1 MNDEFLQYA
10 AAPIA
15 LKMAVSLGIGMLI
28 GMERK
33 WSNKEM
39 GIRSF
44 AMVALLGMLASVIG
58 TNFVIASLAGVL
70 LLVLLNNGRN
80 ILVDRTLEITTSVA
94 LIVTFILGVLVGLG
108 HIFLPVA
115 GSISVMMLLAWK
127 AELNKFAGGLKP
139 AEIRSAVL
147 LGLIGF
153 VIYPILPD
161 RYIDPWQLFNPA
173 DAWFSV
179 IAISGIGFLNYFLLR
194 VFSTN
199 GLYLGAIF
207 GGLVNS
213 TATLAETSTRVQ
225 EAGLTSK
232 ISTLCLLTTIAM
244 FGRNLILLLIFSP
257 LSITSTFLPIIS
269 MSIVSGLWI
278 WKDYLQ
284 EKEHPITIPA
294 LKLASPISLKNVLS
308 FGLLFVL
315 IAIGG
320 TLLTKLFGNY
330 GIMATGFF
338 GGFISSASTTAA
350 AATMASHEK
359 ISAALAGS
367 VTIVTSLTS
376 ALVSLPIVWKI
387 VKDKS
392 AVRKLTFQLITVLLI
407 GIAVVMLDRYFEIS
421 EQIINFDPSMF
432 QASLVPGSAL

>member
-58 TNFVIASLAGVL
+58 TNFVIATLAGVL

-94 LIVTFILGVLVGLG
+94 LIVTYILGVLVGLG

-161 RYIDPWQLFNPA
+161 RYVDPWQLFNPA

-213 TATLAETSTRVQ
+213 TATLAETSNRVQ

-244 FGRNLILLLIFSP
+244 FARNLILLLIFSP
-257 LSITSTFLPIIS
+257 LSITSTFLPIIA
-269 MSIVSGLWI
+269 MSVVSGLWI

-284 EKEHPITIPA
+284 EKEDPITIPA

-308 FGLLFVL
+308 FGLLFVV

-338 GGFISSASTTAA
+338 GGFVSSASTTAA

-387 VKDKS
+387 VKDRS

-432 QASLVPGSAL
+432 QA

>member
-1 MNDEFLQYA
+1 MNDEFLHYP

-44 AMVALLGMLASVIG
+44 SMIAMLGMLSSVIG

-94 LIVTFILGVLVGLG
+94 LIVTYVLGVLVGLG

-115 GSISVMMLLAWK
+115 GSIAIMMLLAWK

-139 AEIRSAVL
+139 AEVRSAVL

-153 VIYPILPD
+153 VIYPIMPD
-161 RYIDPWQLFNPA
+161 RYVDPWQLFNPG
-173 DAWFSV
+173 DAWVSV

-194 VFSTN
+194 IFSTN

-213 TATLAETSTRVQ
+213 TATLAETSQRVQ
-225 EAGLTSK
+225 QAGLTSK

-244 FGRNLILLLIFSP
+244 FARNLILLLIFSP
-257 LSITSTFLPIIS
+257 LSITSTFLPILA
-269 MSIVSGLWI
+269 MSLVSGLWI
-278 WKDYLQ
+278 WKDYSE
-284 EKEHPITIPA
+284 EKSEPNKVPA
-294 LKLASPISLKNVLS
+294 LQLASPISLKNVLT
-308 FGLLFVL
+308 FGLIFVI

-338 GGFISSASTTAA
+338 GGFVSSASTTAA

-387 VKDKS
+387 IKDK
-392 AVRKLTFQLITVLLI
+392 AAAKKLTFQLCTVLAI
-407 GIAVVMLDRYFEIS
+407 GIAVVMLDRYFDFS
-421 EQIINFDPSMF
+421 EQLINFNPAMF
-432 QASLVPGSAL
+432 KNQQG

>member
-1 MNDEFLQYA
+1 MNDEFLHYP

-28 GMERK
+28 GLERK

-44 AMVALLGMLASVIG
+44 AMVALLGMLSSVIG

-70 LLVLLNNGRN
+70 LMVLLNNGRN

-94 LIVTFILGVLVGLG
+94 LIVTFVLGVLVGLG

-115 GSISVMMLLAWK
+115 GSIAIMMLLAWK

-139 AEIRSAVL
+139 GEVRSAVL

-161 RYIDPWQLFNPA
+161 RYVDPWDLFNPA

-225 EAGLTSK
+225 EAGMTSK

-244 FGRNLILLLIFSP
+244 LARNLIILLIFSP
-257 LSITSTFLPIIS
+257 ISITSTLLPILA
-269 MSIVSGLWI
+269 MSAVSGLWI
-278 WKDYLQ
+278 WRDYLK
-284 EKEHPITIPA
+284 EKDNDDNIPTIN
-294 LKLASPISLKNVLS
+294 LASPISLKNVLT
-308 FGLLFVL
+308 FGFIFVV

-320 TLLTKLFGNY
+320 TLLTKAFGNY

-338 GGFISSASTTAA
+338 GGFVSSASTTAA
-350 AATMASHEK
+350 AATMADHGK
-359 ISAALAGS
+359 ISASLAGS

-387 VKDKS
+387 IKDKA
-392 AVRKLTFQLITVLLI
+392 AVKKLTFQLVTVLLV
-407 GIAVVMLDRYFEIS
+407 GVAVVMADRYFEFS
-421 EQIINFDPSMF
+421 EQLINFDPSVF
-432 QASLVPGSAL
+432 KQ

>member
-1 MNDEFLQYA
+1 MNDEFLHYP

-44 AMVALLGMLASVIG
+44 SMVALLGMLASVIG

-94 LIVTFILGVLVGLG
+94 LIVTYVLGVLVGLG

-115 GSISVMMLLAWK
+115 GSIAIMMLLAWK

-139 AEIRSAVL
+139 AEVRSAVL

-153 VIYPILPD
+153 VIYPIMPD
-161 RYIDPWQLFNPA
+161 RYIDAWGLFNPS
-173 DAWFSV
+173 DAWVSV

-213 TATLAETSTRVQ
+213 TATLAETSQRVQ
-225 EAGLTSK
+225 QAGLTSK

-244 FGRNLILLLIFSP
+244 FARNLILLLIFSP
-257 LSITSTFLPIIS
+257 LSITSTFLPILV
-269 MSIVSGLWI
+269 MSVLSALWI
-278 WKDYLQ
+278 WKDHTD
-284 EKEHPITIPA
+284 EKEDSGNLPA
-294 LKLASPISLKNVLS
+294 LKLASPISLKNVLI
-308 FGLLFVL
+308 FGLIFVI

-338 GGFISSASTTAA
+338 GGFVSSASTTAA

-359 ISAALAGS
+359 ISASLAGS

-387 VKDKS
+387 VKDKA
-392 AVRKLTFQLITVLLI
+392 AVKKLTFQLLSVLFA
-407 GIAVVMLDRYFEIS
+407 GIAVVILDRYFEFS
-421 EQIINFDPSMF
+421 EQLININPGMF
-432 QASLVPGSAL
+432 KS

>member
-1 MNDEFLQYA
+1 
-10 AAPIA
+10 
-15 LKMAVSLGIGMLI
+15 
-28 GMERK
+28 
-33 WSNKEM
+33 M

-44 AMVALLGMLASVIG
+44 SMVAMLGMLSSVISA
-58 TNFVIASLAGVL
+58 NFVIASLAGVL

-94 LIVTFILGVLVGLG
+94 LIVTYVLGVLVGLG

-115 GSISVMMLLAWK
+115 GSIAIMMLLAWK

-139 AEIRSAVL
+139 AEVRSAVL

-153 VIYPILPD
+153 VIYPIMPD
-161 RYIDPWQLFNPA
+161 RYVDPWELFNPA
-173 DAWFSV
+173 DAWISV

-213 TATLAETSTRVQ
+213 TATLAETSQRVQ
-225 EAGLTSK
+225 KAGLTSR

-244 FGRNLILLLIFSP
+244 FARNLILLLIFSP
-257 LSITSTFLPIIS
+257 LSITSSFLPILA
-269 MSIVSGLWI
+269 MAVVSGLWI
-278 WKDYLQ
+278 WKDYAA
-284 EKEHPITIPA
+284 ERSDPNKVPA
-294 LKLASPISLKNVLS
+294 LQLTSPISLKNVLT
-308 FGLLFVL
+308 FGFIFVI

-338 GGFISSASTTAA
+338 GGFVSSASTTAA
-350 AATMASHEK
+350 AATMASHER

-387 VKDKS
+387 ISDKS
-392 AVRKLTFQLITVLLI
+392 AVKKLTFQLLSVLAV
-407 GIAVVMLDRYFEIS
+407 GVAVVMLDRYFDFS
-421 EQIINFDPSMF
+421 EQLINFNPSVF
-432 QASLVPGSAL
+432 KYQTN

>member
-1 MNDEFLQYA
+1 MNDEFLHYP

-33 WSNKEM
+33 LSNKEM
-39 GIRSF
+39 GIRTF
-44 AMVALLGMLASVIG
+44 AMVALLGMLSSIIG
-58 TNFVIASLAGVL
+58 NNFVIACLAGVL
-70 LLVLLNNGRN
+70 LLILLNNGRN
-80 ILVDRTLEITTSVA
+80 ILVDRTLEITTSVS

-115 GSISVMMLLAWK
+115 GSIAIMMLLAWK
-127 AELNKFAGGLKP
+127 AELNKFAGGLNTT
-139 AEIRSAVL
+139 EIRSAVL

-161 RYIDPWQLFNPA
+161 RYVDAWELFNPA

-194 VFSTN
+194 MFSTN

-213 TATLAETSTRVQ
+213 TATLAESSKRVQ
-225 EAGLTSK
+225 EAGITSK

-244 FGRNLILLLIFSP
+244 FARNLIILLIFSP
-257 LSITSTFLPIIS
+257 LAITSTFLPLLA
-269 MSIVSGLWI
+269 MSVVAGLWI
-278 WKDYLQ
+278 WKDYIQ
-284 EKEHPITIPA
+284 DQDSPHYIPA
-294 LKLASPISLKNVLS
+294 LKLASPISIKNVLS
-308 FGLLFVL
+308 FGLLFLV

-338 GGFISSASTTAA
+338 GGFVSSASTTAA
-350 AATMASHEK
+350 ASTMASHGK
-359 ISAALAGS
+359 ISPALAGS

-387 VKDKS
+387 IKDKS
-392 AVRKLTFQLITVLLI
+392 AVRKLTFQLLTVLFV
-407 GIAVVMLDRYFEIS
+407 GIAMVMLDRYFGFS
-421 EQIINFDPSMF
+421 EQILNLDPKLF
-432 QASLVPGSAL
+432 QTASIIQ

>member
-1 MNDEFLQYA
+1 MNDEFLHYP

-44 AMVALLGMLASVIG
+44 AMVAMLGMLASMISI
-58 TNFVIASLAGVL
+58 NFVIASLAGVL

-94 LIVTFILGVLVGLG
+94 LIVTYVLGVLVGIG

-115 GSISVMMLLAWK
+115 GAIAMMMLLAWK

-139 AEIRSAVL
+139 AEVRSAVL

-153 VIYPILPD
+153 VIYPIMPD
-161 RYIDPWQLFNPA
+161 RYVDPWGLFNPG
-173 DAWFSV
+173 DAWVSV

-194 VFSTN
+194 MFSTN

-213 TATLAETSTRVQ
+213 TATLAESSQRVQ
-225 EAGLTSK
+225 QAGLTSR

-244 FGRNLILLLIFSP
+244 FARNLILLLIFSP
-257 LSITSTFLPIIS
+257 LSLTSAVLPIVA
-269 MSIVSGLWI
+269 MSLVAGLWI
-278 WKDYLQ
+278 WKDYTQ
-284 EKEHPITIPA
+284 AQHEQDAVPA
-294 LKLASPISLKNVLS
+294 LQLTSPISLKNVLT
-308 FGLLFVL
+308 FGLIFVI

-320 TLLTKLFGNY
+320 TLLTKMFGNY

-338 GGFISSASTTAA
+338 GGFVSSASTTAA
-350 AATMASHEK
+350 AATMATHEK
-359 ISAALAGS
+359 ISASLAGS

-387 VKDKS
+387 IKDK
-392 AVRKLTFQLITVLLI
+392 AATKKLTVQLLTVLAV
-407 GIAVVMLDRYFEIS
+407 GVAVVVFDRYFELS
-421 EQIINFDPSMF
+421 EQLNQFNPNMF
-432 QASLVPGSAL
+432 PQQGT

>member
-1 MNDEFLQYA
+1 MNDEFLHYP

-44 AMVALLGMLASVIG
+44 SMVALLGMLSSVIG
-58 TNFVIASLAGVL
+58 LNFVIASLAGVL

-94 LIVTFILGVLVGLG
+94 LIVTYVLGVLVGLG

-115 GSISVMMLLAWK
+115 GSIAIMMLLAWK

-139 AEIRSAVL
+139 AEVRSAVL

-153 VIYPILPD
+153 VIYPIMPD
-161 RYIDPWQLFNPA
+161 RYVDPWQLFNPG
-173 DAWFSV
+173 DAWVSV

-213 TATLAETSTRVQ
+213 TATLAETSQRVQ
-225 EAGLTSK
+225 QAGLTSR

-244 FGRNLILLLIFSP
+244 FARNLILLLIFSP
-257 LSITSTFLPIIS
+257 LSITSTFLPILA
-269 MSIVSGLWI
+269 MSVVSGLWI
-278 WKDYLQ
+278 WKDYTE
-284 EKEHPITIPA
+284 EKSDPNKVPA
-294 LKLASPISLKNVLS
+294 LQLASPISLKNVLT
-308 FGLLFVL
+308 FGLIFVI

-338 GGFISSASTTAA
+338 GGFVSS
-350 AATMASHEK
+350 ASHEK

-387 VKDKS
+387 VKDKA
-392 AVRKLTFQLITVLLI
+392 AVKKLTFQLCSVLVV
-407 GIAVVMLDRYFEIS
+407 GIIVVMLDRYFDFS
-421 EQIINFDPSMF
+421 EQLINFHPAMF
-432 QASLVPGSAL
+432 DKQGS

>member
-1 MNDEFLQYA
+1 
-10 AAPIA
+10 
-15 LKMAVSLGIGMLI
+15 MAVSLGIGMLI

-33 WSNKEM
+33 LSNKEM
-39 GIRSF
+39 GIRTF
-44 AMVALLGMLASVIG
+44 AMVALLGMLSSIIG
-58 TNFVIASLAGVL
+58 TNFIIASLVGVFL
-70 LLVLLNNGRN
+70 LILLNNGRN

-115 GSISVMMLLAWK
+115 GSIAIMMLLAWK
-127 AELNKFAGGLKP
+127 AELNKFAGGLNT

-161 RYIDPWQLFNPA
+161 RYVDPWELFNPA

-213 TATLAETSTRVQ
+213 TATLAETSIRVQ

-232 ISTLCLLTTIAM
+232 ISTLCLMTTIAM
-244 FGRNLILLLIFSP
+244 FTRNLIILLIFSP
-257 LSITSTFLPIIS
+257 VSITSTFLPLLA
-269 MSIVSGLWI
+269 MSVVAGLWI
-278 WKDYLQ
+278 WKDYFQ
-284 EKEHPITIPA
+284 DREKPNKIPA
-294 LKLASPISLKNVLS
+294 LKLESPISIKNVLS

-338 GGFISSASTTAA
+338 GGFVSSASTTAA
-350 AATMASHEK
+350 ASTMASHGK

-376 ALVSLPIVWKI
+376 ALVSLPIVWRI
-387 VKDKS
+387 IKDKS
-392 AVRKLTFQLITVLLI
+392 AVKKLTFQLVTVLLV
-407 GIAVVMLDRYFEIS
+407 GVAVVMLDRYFEFS
-421 EQIINFDPSMF
+421 EQIINFDPKMF
-432 QASLVPGSAL
+432 RTTFSNGN

>member
-1 MNDEFLQYA
+1 MNDEFLHYS

-44 AMVALLGMLASVIG
+44 SMVALLGMLSSVIG
-58 TNFVIASLAGVL
+58 SNFVIASLAGVL

-94 LIVTFILGVLVGLG
+94 LIVTYVLGVLVGLG

-115 GSISVMMLLAWK
+115 GSIAIMMLLAWK

-139 AEIRSAVL
+139 AEVRSAVL

-153 VIYPILPD
+153 VIYPIMPD
-161 RYIDPWQLFNPA
+161 RYVDPWQLFNPG
-173 DAWFSV
+173 DAWVSV

-213 TATLAETSTRVQ
+213 TATLAETSQRVQ
-225 EAGLTSK
+225 QAGLTSR

-244 FGRNLILLLIFSP
+244 FARNLILLLIFSP
-257 LSITSTFLPIIS
+257 LSITSTFLPILA

-278 WKDYLQ
+278 WKDYAK
-284 EKEHPITIPA
+284 EKSDPNEVPA
-294 LKLASPISLKNVLS
+294 LQLASPISLKNVLT
-308 FGLLFVL
+308 FGLIFVI

-320 TLLTKLFGNY
+320 TLLTKIFGNY

-338 GGFISSASTTAA
+338 GGFVSSASTTAA

-387 VKDKS
+387 VKDKA
-392 AVRKLTFQLITVLLI
+392 AVRKLTFQLCSVLVV
-407 GIAVVMLDRYFEIS
+407 GIVVVMLDRYFDFS
-421 EQIINFDPSMF
+421 EQLISFDPAMF
-432 QASLVPGSAL
+432 NKQGS

>member
-1 MNDEFLQYA
+1 MNDEFLHYP

-44 AMVALLGMLASVIG
+44 SMVALLGMLASVIG

-94 LIVTFILGVLVGLG
+94 LIVTYVLGVLVGLG

-115 GSISVMMLLAWK
+115 CAIAIMMLLAWK

-139 AEIRSAVL
+139 AEVRSAVL

-153 VIYPILPD
+153 VIYPIMPD
-161 RYIDPWQLFNPA
+161 RYIDPWGLFNPG
-173 DAWFSV
+173 DAWVSV

-194 VFSTN
+194 MFSTN

-213 TATLAETSTRVQ
+213 TATLAETSQRVQ
-225 EAGLTSK
+225 QAGLTSK

-244 FGRNLILLLIFSP
+244 FARNLILLLIFSP
-257 LSITSTFLPIIS
+257 LSITSTFLPIVV
-269 MSIVSGLWI
+269 MSVVSGLWI
-278 WKDYLQ
+278 WKDYTD
-284 EKEHPITIPA
+284 EKADPENLPA
-294 LKLASPISLKNVLS
+294 LKLTSPISLKNVLT
-308 FGLLFVL
+308 FGLIFVI

-320 TLLTKLFGNY
+320 TLLTKFFGNY

-338 GGFISSASTTAA
+338 GGFVSSASTTAA
-350 AATMASHEK
+350 AATMASHGK
-359 ISAALAGS
+359 ITASLAGS

-387 VKDKS
+387 VKDRA
-392 AVRKLTFQLITVLLI
+392 AVKRLTFELLTVLLA
-407 GIAVVMLDRYFEIS
+407 GILVVILDRYFEFS
-421 EQIINFDPSMF
+421 EQLINFHPDMF
-432 QASLVPGSAL
+432 NK

>member
-1 MNDEFLQYA
+1 MNDEFLHYP

-44 AMVALLGMLASVIG
+44 SMVALLGMLASVIG

-70 LLVLLNNGRN
+70 LMVLLNNGRN

-94 LIVTFILGVLVGLG
+94 LIVTYVLGVLVGLG

-115 GSISVMMLLAWK
+115 GSIAIMMLLAWK

-139 AEIRSAVL
+139 AEVRSAVL

-153 VIYPILPD
+153 VIYPIMPD
-161 RYIDPWQLFNPA
+161 RYVDPWGLFNPG
-173 DAWFSV
+173 DAWVSV

-194 VFSTN
+194 MFSTN

-213 TATLAETSTRVQ
+213 TATLAETSQRVQ
-225 EAGLTSK
+225 QAGLTSR

-244 FGRNLILLLIFSP
+244 FARNLILLLIFSP
-257 LSITSTFLPIIS
+257 LSITSTFLPIVV
-269 MSIVSGLWI
+269 MSVVSGLWI
-278 WKDYLQ
+278 WKDHTD
-284 EKEHPITIPA
+284 EKADPENLPA
-294 LKLASPISLKNVLS
+294 LKLASPISLKNVLT
-308 FGLLFVL
+308 FGLIFVI

-338 GGFISSASTTAA
+338 GGFVSSASTTAA
-350 AATMASHEK
+350 AATMASHGK
-359 ISAALAGS
+359 ITASLAGS

-387 VKDKS
+387 VKDKA
-392 AVRKLTFQLITVLLI
+392 AVKKLTFQLLTVLFA
-407 GIAVVMLDRYFEIS
+407 GILVVILDRYFEFS
-421 EQIINFDPSMF
+421 EQLINFHPDMF
-432 QASLVPGSAL
+432 NP

>member
-1 MNDEFLQYA
+1 MNDEFLHYP

-33 WSNKEM
+33 LSNKEM
-39 GIRSF
+39 GIRTF
-44 AMVALLGMLASVIG
+44 AMVALLGMLSSIIG
-58 TNFVIASLAGVL
+58 TNFVIASLVGVFL
-70 LLVLLNNGRN
+70 LILLNNGRN

-115 GSISVMMLLAWK
+115 GSIAIMMLLAWK
-127 AELNKFAGGLKP
+127 AQLNKFAGGLN
-139 AEIRSAVL
+139 AVEIRSAVL

-161 RYIDPWQLFNPA
+161 RYVDPWELFNPA

-232 ISTLCLLTTIAM
+232 ISTLCLMTTIAM
-244 FGRNLILLLIFSP
+244 FARNLIILLLFSP
-257 LSITSTFLPIIS
+257 VSITSTFLPLLA
-269 MSIVSGLWI
+269 MSVVAGLWI
-278 WKDYLQ
+278 WKDYIQ
-284 EKEHPITIPA
+284 DRDAPSKIPA
-294 LKLASPISLKNVLS
+294 IQLASPISIKNVLS
-308 FGLLFVL
+308 FGLLFVI

-320 TLLTKLFGNY
+320 TLLTKIFGNY

-338 GGFISSASTTAA
+338 GGFVSSASTTAA
-350 AATMASHEK
+350 ASTMASHGK

-387 VKDKS
+387 IKDKS
-392 AVRKLTFQLITVLLI
+392 AVKKLTFQLITVLLV
-407 GIAVVMLDRYFEIS
+407 GIAVVMLDRYFEFS
-421 EQIINFDPSMF
+421 ERIINFDPKMF
-432 QASLVPGSAL
+432 RTAFLDGN